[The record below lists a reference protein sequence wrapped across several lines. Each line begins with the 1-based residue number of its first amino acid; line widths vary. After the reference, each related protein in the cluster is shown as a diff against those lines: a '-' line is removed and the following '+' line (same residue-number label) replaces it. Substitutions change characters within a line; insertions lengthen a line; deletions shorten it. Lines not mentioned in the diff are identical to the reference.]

1 MPLFYCEQ
9 NHIDGQFLDQ
19 PNDYRQNGKNL
30 MIMLLII
37 WPKFDA
43 IGPHL
48 PIETRVLINNVI
60 AHSKHIR
67 KSIHQI
73 DDPFLDQPVDYHK
86 K

>member
-1 MPLFYCEQ
+1 
-9 NHIDGQFLDQ
+9 
-19 PNDYRQNGKNL
+19 
-30 MIMLLII
+30 MLLII
-37 WPKFDA
+37 GSMFDP

-73 DDPFLDQPVDYHK
+73 DDPFLNQPVDYHQK
-86 K
+86 SQNPEQMFMSLIIGSMFDPIGPHLPIETRL